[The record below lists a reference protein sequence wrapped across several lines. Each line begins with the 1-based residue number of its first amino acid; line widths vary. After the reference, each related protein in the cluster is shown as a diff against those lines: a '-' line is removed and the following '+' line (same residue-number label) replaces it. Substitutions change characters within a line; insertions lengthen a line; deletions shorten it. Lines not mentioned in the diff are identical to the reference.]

1 MCVGSKLLE
10 VLHCE
15 NKKVKLN
22 LYSLHVLFIKGTDE
36 LQHSEKQIFGFKLE
50 H

>member
-1 MCVGSKLLE
+1 MCVGSKLSE

-22 LYSLHVLFIKGTDE
+22 LYSLYVLFIKRTEG
-36 LQHSEKQIFGFKLE
+36 LQHSEKQMFGVKIE